1 MEKDKVS
8 EIRWIGVDELDFLKQ
23 DQTNDNFIYRIVSK
37 ALEHNRN
44 RLTRGKTM

>member
-23 DQTNDNFIYRIVSK
+23 DQTNNNFIYRIVSK
-37 ALEHNRN
+37 ALEHNQN
-44 RLTRGKTM
+44 RLTRGKMM